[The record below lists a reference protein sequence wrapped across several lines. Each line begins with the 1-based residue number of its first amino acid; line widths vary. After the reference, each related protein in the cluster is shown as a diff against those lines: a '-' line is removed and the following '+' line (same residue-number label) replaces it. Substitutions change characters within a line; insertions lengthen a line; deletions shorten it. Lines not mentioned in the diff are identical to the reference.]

1 MVKCSNCRVEIDDSK
16 MFLHERFCFQNI
28 KYCEKC
34 KEGIIKEEFDEH
46 LEKHKSKQ
54 IPENNIIS
62 EKERNDNTL
71 KRVESS
77 KIGCLYCG
85 FLLSYSEYE
94 EHLEMCGAR
103 TTECKMCGKSLLYKY
118 LDSHIKSEHNLD
130 NDVYKQF
137 NSGSINN
144 NLNSYKIQ
152 KPNLNDFDL
161 AKMSS
166 SEQIALAM
174 ALSEQQQI
182 NENKSKEI
190 NSNQTDLKKKSTS
203 YDLEALDDEYE
214 KQMYEQEMKNLK

>member
-1 MVKCSNCRVEIDDSK
+1 MVKCSNCRAEIDDSK

-34 KEGIIKEEFDEH
+34 QEGIIKEEFDEH

-54 IPENNIIS
+54 IA
-62 EKERNDNTL
+62 EKNSSSLEERNSNTL

-77 KIGCLYCG
+77 KIGCPYCG
-85 FLLSYSEYE
+85 FLLGYSEYE

-103 TTECKMCGKSLLYKY
+103 TTECKMCKKSLLYKN
-118 LDSHIKSEHNLD
+118 LDAHIKSEHNLD
-130 NDVYKQF
+130 NDVYKQLD
-137 NSGSINN
+137 SGSFNN

-152 KPNLNDFDL
+152 KPNLDELDL
-161 AKMSS
+161 KRMTS
-166 SEQIALAM
+166 SEQIAYAM
-174 ALSEQQQI
+174 ALSEQQQS

-214 KQMYEQEMKNLK
+214 KQMYEEEMKNFN